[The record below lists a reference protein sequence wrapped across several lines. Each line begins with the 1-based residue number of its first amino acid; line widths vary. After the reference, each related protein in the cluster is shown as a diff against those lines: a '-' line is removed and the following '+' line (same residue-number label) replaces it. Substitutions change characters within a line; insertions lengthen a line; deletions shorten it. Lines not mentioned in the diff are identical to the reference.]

1 MFDIADIKIIISNHS
16 VNFKRCYVMINIRN
30 VNENKRKLHQLIAI
44 AINNIFKNI
53 LHQFEDWIHIQALF
67 NLATG

>member
-53 LHQFEDWIHIQALF
+53 LHQFEE
-67 NLATG
+67 